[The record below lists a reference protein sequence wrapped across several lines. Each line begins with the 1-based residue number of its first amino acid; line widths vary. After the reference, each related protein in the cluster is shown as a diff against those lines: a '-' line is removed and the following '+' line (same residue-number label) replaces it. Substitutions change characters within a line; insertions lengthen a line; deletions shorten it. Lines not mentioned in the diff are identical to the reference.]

1 MLGKT
6 LTGRYKIVKQL
17 GGGGFSQTF
26 IAEDGHLPDRP
37 TCVIKQL
44 KPASSQ
50 LDILRISRELFDK
63 EAKVLYRLG
72 KHECIPSLLA
82 HFEED
87 EEFFLAQELVEG
99 DVLTQE
105 IKSGECL
112 GEQYT
117 LDFLLDILPTLDF
130 VHRQQVIH
138 RDIKPSNLIRRAS
151 DRKIVLIDFG
161 AVKEVSTQP
170 ISQLGHTSSLVI
182 GSPGYMPNE
191 QYSGKTIYASDIY
204 AIGMIAIQALTG
216 LPPNQ
221 IPEDPVTSE
230 FRWHDT
236 VKVTPTLAN
245 VIDRMV
251 RFDFRMR
258 FQSADEVLEALKPL
272 LMRSQAQTVFSIVN
286 PNVDNEASAFN
297 AALTVS
303 SQARDQDNQ
312 QEQLAVQSVAQ
323 PAAAPPKEIALLFTK
338 ELAFTETADDLEMSE
353 DPMRSKKLICLVC
366 TGILENDINR
376 LKNFSFEELLQD
388 LHQQFPS
395 IADLKEGLVSAVK
408 TIAIPKQRQYL
419 IVAKTIFNLVSK
431 LYTKLE
437 EITPAQEPT
446 NSSPSTATKGQ
457 TAQPQRPEVIQVS
470 HLVINA
476 GSAQLVAPIEE
487 LPAIL
492 PSPSDEAAA
501 IDQRYEQLFAD
512 LEDLTN
518 IEEADDL
525 NGSYLTDNST
535 DNSADNSEDIAVG
548 FEHEPAQPLPDGN
561 SDRQISDIYTL
572 VAYNIDID
580 PQQTRLKKLLFYAY
594 QDQWESDPRQLN
606 SIDWSNL
613 LRELVSFMPTY
624 NQLTALISEAVQR
637 VSKPAEYAAIAQILV
652 SKLEPLYPEVISS
665 VINSNNYEQK
675 SNHRIPFDPQL
686 VMNLFDLR
694 LELVRFTN
702 PMRAKILLFS
712 ILYYPFDPDRDRW
725 QDLRSHALDSLLR
738 QLFYAYPS
746 LSLAESMVWQTTR
759 SLNDAKSYEQSASY
773 IIQAIKFLYEQ
784 LAAKSMLHPSTNSF
798 SASSDTDSTQARFST
813 NSDDDTCQ
821 FI

>member
-204 AIGMIAIQALTG
+204 AIGMIAMQALTG

-230 FRWHDT
+230 FRWHDK

-258 FQSADEVLEALKPL
+258 FQSAGEVLEALQPL

-286 PNVDNEASAFN
+286 PNVDPEASAFN
-297 AALTVS
+297 ATLTVS
-303 SQARDQDNQ
+303 SQAGNQDNQ
-312 QEQLAVQSVAQ
+312 QEQLAVQSISK
-323 PAAAPPKEIALLFTK
+323 PADPPPQAISLLFTK

-366 TGILENDINR
+366 TGILENDISR
-376 LKNFSFEELLQD
+376 LNNFSFEELLQD

-395 IADLKEGLVSAVK
+395 IADLKEGLVNAVK

-437 EITPAQEPT
+437 ELTSAQEPI

-492 PSPSDEAAA
+492 PNPSGESAE
-501 IDQRYEQLFAD
+501 IDQGYEQLFTD

-525 NGSYLTDNST
+525 NSHYLTDNF
-535 DNSADNSEDIAVG
+535 ADNSEDIAAG
-548 FEHEPAQPLPDGN
+548 FEHDPVQPLPDGN

-637 VSKPAEYAAIAQILV
+637 VSKPTEYAAIAQILV
-652 SKLEPLYPEVISS
+652 NKLEPLYPEIISS
-665 VINSNNYEQK
+665 VINSNNHEEQLK
-675 SNHRIPFDPQL
+675 HKVPFDPQL
-686 VMNLFDLR
+686 FMNLFDLR

-702 PMRAKILLFS
+702 PMRSKILLFS

-784 LAAKSMLHPSTNSF
+784 LAAKSMLHPSANSF
-798 SASSDTDSTQARFST
+798 SVSSDTDSTQARFST